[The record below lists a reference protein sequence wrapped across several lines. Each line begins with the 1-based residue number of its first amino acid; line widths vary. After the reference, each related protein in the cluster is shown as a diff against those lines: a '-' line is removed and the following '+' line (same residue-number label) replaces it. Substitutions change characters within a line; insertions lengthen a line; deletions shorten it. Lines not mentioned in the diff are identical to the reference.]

1 MQISIIGYK
10 GQGVKTLS
18 RILSRAGLLA
28 GMISEDF
35 SESGNIVKAYV
46 RIDKQQMLE
55 KGPIKNADF
64 MIVLDHSLFSSKEVK
79 ENITYIIN
87 ALEKPKALAKE
98 KNIHALEASEIAFK
112 NTGKGIPNTPIAG
125 ALTKYYTKIQLKH
138 IKQAI
143 EIELSKKQKENCL
156 AAEEGLKVVR

>member
-1 MQISIIGYK
+1 MSTQIIGEKVNVILASKTPVSLSWRGRDYKITKIGLHHNLYEGKMMQISIIGYK

-79 ENITYIIN
+79 ENNFDNHPAKYDIIISN
-87 ALEKPKALAKE
+87 
-98 KNIHALEASEIAFK
+98 
-112 NTGKGIPNTPIAG
+112 G
-125 ALTKYYTKIQLKH
+125 
-138 IKQAI
+138 
-143 EIELSKKQKENCL
+143 
-156 AAEEGLKVVR
+156 